1 MLGPESRMCL
11 CLLYD
16 VSPNDN
22 ILRIAVLLKATTTT
36 CTHMCICIH
45 AYVHMHM
52 HVDIITTP
60 SRWTVTLGHCA
71 NVFWLASPAKLNLIL

>member
-1 MLGPESRMCL
+1 M

-36 CTHMCICIH
+36 CTHMCIRIH
-45 AYVHMHM
+45 DYVHMHM
-52 HVDIITTP
+52 HVDIITIP
-60 SRWTVTLGHCA
+60 SRWTVTLGRCA
-71 NVFWLASPAKLNLIL
+71 NVFWLASPAKLNLIP